1 MGLEGELRVGLHLH
15 DGRIDRVRIASTR
28 PDVARAVL
36 RGRTRAE
43 IQSLV
48 PRLFSICAVS
58 QAAASDL
65 ACAAAAGEAPGAD
78 TLAQCSADVSA
89 EAIRECAWR
98 TLLDWPRSIG
108 EQPAAGA
115 VAAARSAATHRADAT
130 AAPDV
135 GPESIAAAVFGV
147 SAENWLAL
155 RTLSDLD
162 RWIDAGT
169 TAAARFIRRVR
180 DDDATAV
187 DSDAR
192 DVHPTAL
199 LDAAHDAAA
208 IVGLHEAIDADPEFA
223 RHPLWRD
230 APAETGALARQRADP
245 LVAKL
250 DRRSTTR
257 VPARFVARLRELALL
272 LAGRKSARVGT
283 RTTSAGHGIAWVENA
298 RGLLIHRVQLDGDR
312 APSYAIV
319 APTDWNFHP
328 DGALASAL
336 LGGHVRDADV
346 AQRLATRLVDSLDP
360 CVTCRVEL
368 DDA

>member
-1 MGLEGELRVGLHLH
+1 MGLEGELRVGLHLQ
-15 DGRIDRVRIASTR
+15 DGHIDRVRITSTR

-36 RGRTRAE
+36 QGRSRGQ

-48 PRLFSICAVS
+48 PRLFSICAMS

-65 ACAAAAGEAPGAD
+65 ACAAAAGEAPSAD
-78 TLAQCSADVSA
+78 TLARYSADVAA

-98 TLLDWPRSIG
+98 TLLDWPRSID

-115 VAAARSAATHRADAT
+115 VAAARRAAAFRAGRK

-147 SAENWLAL
+147 GAEDWMAL

-162 RWIDAGT
+162 RWIDAGS

-180 DDDATAV
+180 DDDDAFG
-187 DSDAR
+187 SNAR
-192 DVHPTAL
+192 DVHPPAL
-199 LDAAHDAAA
+199 LDAAHDADA
-208 IVGLHEAIDADPEFA
+208 IVGLHEVIDGDPEFA

-245 LVAKL
+245 LIAEL
-250 DRRSTTR
+250 DRRSSTC
-257 VPARFVARLRELALL
+257 VPARFVARLQELALL
-272 LAGRKSARVGT
+272 LAGRTSARVGA
-283 RTTSAGHGIAWVENA
+283 RTTSAGHGIAWAENA
-298 RGLLIHRVQLDGDR
+298 RGLLIHRVQLDGGS
-312 APSYAIV
+312 ATSYAIV

-336 LGGHVRDADV
+336 VGAHVRDAAG
-346 AQRLATRLVDSLDP
+346 AQQRASRLVDSLDP